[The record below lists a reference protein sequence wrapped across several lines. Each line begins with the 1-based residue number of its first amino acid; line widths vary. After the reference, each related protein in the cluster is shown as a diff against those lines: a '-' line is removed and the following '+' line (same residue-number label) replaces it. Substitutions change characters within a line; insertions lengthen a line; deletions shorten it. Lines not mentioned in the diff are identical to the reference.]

1 MAQTQKTELK
11 ALTLENLRADDACS
25 AGMEW
30 ITPLIEANDPEL
42 VNKLIEHE
50 RGWWY
55 WAAQNGY
62 EVYSTLSN
70 DLKEKHNVCRSSSN
84 SGDYGSSS
92 NSGYGGSSSNSG
104 VGGSSSNSG
113 VGGSSSNSGYRGS
126 SSNSGDYGSSS
137 NSGNYGSSS
146 NSGVG
151 GIAAGFGTNSEVSGS
166 ENSCLCCTWWDAE
179 SGRPRLKVGYVG
191 EDLKPNVWY
200 TVSTFGEWV
209 EGKAVEVPE

>member
-50 RGWWY
+50 RDWWY

-70 DLKEKHNVCRSSSN
+70 DLKEKHNVCR
-84 SGDYGSSS
+84 
-92 NSGYGGSSSNSG
+92 
-104 VGGSSSNSG
+104 
-113 VGGSSSNSGYRGS
+113 S